1 MPAGARCRQSDK
13 CFFSPFCFFGRYFQ
27 LFCSPQNDLTQR
39 GRAGPSRQRAN
50 RKERER
56 APVRLDTAAQLDVR
70 CGAADFLAVRRGVGL
85 QKRARHAVKQ
95 FTHFWPQV
103 SGLVEYVGPSRR
115 AVKQFTHFWPQ
126 VSGLVEY
133 VGPLR
138 RRGAAPPPLLPAHAV
153 LFKPSLRS
161 SPVTPPIFR
170 PLGQPETR
178 VADLKVVTQ

>member
-1 MPAGARCRQSDK
+1 VQGCQRGVDRLASAGALGTYTFRPPCSRLIRFMPAGARCRQSDK

-126 VSGLVEY
+126 VSGLVKN
-133 VGPLR
+133 VGPSR
-138 RRGAAPPPLLPAHAV
+138 RAV
-153 LFKPSLRS
+153 KQFTHFWPQVSGL
-161 SPVTPPIFR
+161 V
-170 PLGQPETR
+170 
-178 VADLKVVTQ
+178 